1 MERSLVL
8 IKPDAVKNKN
18 VGNIISIYE
27 KHNFNIEQIKIL
39 IPDELLLSRHYE
51 EHKGKDFYVELIEFM
66 RSDRVVALVL
76 TGENAVNKVRKINGS
91 TNPYEAEEGTIRKAY
106 GTGLT
111 MNAVHASASVEEAEK
126 EISIWFQQ

>member
-27 KHNFNIEQIKIL
+27 KHNFQIDQIKIL

-51 EHKGKDFYVELIEFM
+51 EHKGKDFYGKLIQFM

-76 TGENAVNKVRKINGS
+76 TGNNVVKEIRKINGS
-91 TNPYEAEEGTIRKAY
+91 TNPLEAEEGTIRKAY

>member
-1 MERSLVL
+1 LERSLVL

-27 KHNFNIEQIKIL
+27 KHNFKIEQIKIL

-76 TGENAVNKVRKINGS
+76 TGENAVNEVRKINGS

>member
-27 KHNFNIEQIKIL
+27 KHNFKIEQIKIL

-51 EHKGKDFYVELIEFM
+51 EHKGKDFYLELIEFM

-76 TGENAVNKVRKINGS
+76 TGENAVNEVRKINGS

>member
-1 MERSLVL
+1 LERSLVL

-27 KHNFNIEQIKIL
+27 KHNFKIEQIKIL

-51 EHKGKDFYVELIEFM
+51 EHKGKDFYLELIEFM

-76 TGENAVNKVRKINGS
+76 TGENAVNEVRKINGS

>member
-1 MERSLVL
+1 LEISLVL
-8 IKPDAVKNKN
+8 IKPDAVKNKH

-27 KHNFNIEQIKIL
+27 KHDFQIDHIKIL

-51 EHKGKDFYVELIEFM
+51 EHKGKDFYGELIQFM

-76 TGENAVNKVRKINGS
+76 TGKNIVNEIRKINGS
-91 TNPYEAEEGTIRKAY
+91 TNPFEAEEGTIRKAY

-111 MNAVHASASVEEAEK
+111 MNAVHASASIEAAEK